1 MTADEPARLVADTFR
16 REAGAAVATVARLTG
31 DLGRAEDA
39 VQEAFAI
46 ALDRWPVTGVPDRPG
61 AWITTTA
68 RNRALDVLRRE
79 ASRPDREEA
88 AARAAVSRLE
98 TTPPILHPM
107 VDDQLQLIFTCCHP
121 ALPRDA
127 HVELTLRLVCGLTV
141 PEIARALLR
150 SPDAVGK
157 RIQRA
162 KAKVRDSAI
171 ALRVPPPDLLDERLA
186 SVLDCLYLTF
196 TEGYAATAGDDLIRR
211 ELCDEAIRLARL
223 LADLLPDRPG
233 PEALLALLLLQDS
246 RRDARL
252 DAAGEVVLLPD
263 QDRAAWDRSRIE
275 EGMQRLA
282 RAAAHPEVSA
292 AEASYLYQ
300 AAIVGEHAGAPA
312 WDQTDWPAIV
322 LLYDRLVD
330 LSASP
335 VVGLNRAVAVL
346 HADGPAIALAV
357 LDELASDVRLA
368 RSHRL
373 PVVRAEVLTRLG
385 DVAGARAAYRDALDR
400 GPTAPE
406 ARLIRRQ
413 IDALDQV
420 ESTASPGR

>member
-16 REAGAAVATVARLTG
+16 REAGARWPPSPGSPATSGGPRT
-31 DLGRAEDA
+31 RCRRRSRSS
-39 VQEAFAI
+39 
-46 ALDRWPVTGVPDRPG
+46 LDRWPVTGVPDRPG

-88 AARAAVSRLE
+88 AARAAVARLE

-141 PEIARALLR
+141 AEIARALLR

-171 ALRVPPPDLLDERLA
+171 ALRLPPPDLLDARLA

-223 LADLLPDRPG
+223 VADLLPDRPG

-263 QDRAAWDRSRIE
+263 QDRAAWDRLRIE

-282 RAAAHPEVSA
+282 SRCPSRRCPRRRRPTSTRRRSRVS
-292 AEASYLYQ
+292 
-300 AAIVGEHAGAPA
+300 
-312 WDQTDWPAIV
+312 T
-322 LLYDRLVD
+322 LVHRR
-330 LSASP
+330 
-335 VVGLNRAVAVL
+335 GTRRT
-346 HADGPAIALAV
+346 GPP
-357 LDELASDVRLA
+357 SSCSTTGSSTSRPR
-368 RSHRL
+368 RSS
-373 PVVRAEVLTRLG
+373 G
-385 DVAGARAAYRDALDR
+385 
-400 GPTAPE
+400 
-406 ARLIRRQ
+406 
-413 IDALDQV
+413 
-420 ESTASPGR
+420 